1 MTGYHVHCFGVYS
14 SNLTTPIS
22 TALHFIMQ
30 AIPQELSTKTDFT
43 TEQIWVQL
51 LVQVQR
57 CKISLIVT
65 AVWNLHKSITHN
77 YARIL
82 DSFIPAVF
90 LAYCC
95 QPPNNETCIWL
106 SKCPSAW
113 KAATY
118 HTWSA
123 VRPRG
128 KRNSWQ
134 FRWLLIN
141 HLCKLGSPET
151 EDHTQHVFSYY
162 CCCTS

>member
-65 AVWNLHKSITHN
+65 AVSNLHKSITHN

-95 QPPNNETCIWL
+95 QPFKQQNLYMALQVPECMKGCHI
-106 SKCPSAW
+106 SHVICSPSA
-113 KAATY
+113 
-118 HTWSA
+118 
-123 VRPRG
+123 R
-128 KRNSWQ
+128 
-134 FRWLLIN
+134 
-141 HLCKLGSPET
+141 
-151 EDHTQHVFSYY
+151 
-162 CCCTS
+162 